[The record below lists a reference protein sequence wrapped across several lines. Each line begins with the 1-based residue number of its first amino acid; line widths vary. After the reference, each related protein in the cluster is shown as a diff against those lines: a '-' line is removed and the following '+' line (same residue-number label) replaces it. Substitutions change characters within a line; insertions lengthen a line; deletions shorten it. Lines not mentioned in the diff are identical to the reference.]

1 MSFNAEI
8 LNRFERIHAQ
18 ERLAHAYLFVGPEE
32 SGKTQTALALAKWL
46 NCENIQGAKFCG
58 ECGSCRKIEAGN
70 HPDIMTVQ
78 AGVGETIKIE
88 EIRAYIQRI
97 QLRAFEAQWKVFII
111 RNAERMTK
119 DAANAL
125 LKTLEEPSRDTLVI
139 LTTAVPELCLDTI
152 KSRCHAVHFFPQ
164 SDTQLAGEL
173 RQEFGIDEPL
183 AQTLA
188 FFAQGSP
195 MKART
200 LYESKFYVK
209 KNRIIDEMVMKKDS
223 EDFLRKVL
231 SDKEETQTV
240 LRVLLSFFR
249 DLVLFKSGI
258 GEDQL
263 ANRDRVRE
271 LRTLVAKF
279 SFDDLN
285 RIVKEIVK
293 AIQLF
298 KDNLNVKM
306 SLSVIKELVW
316 VK

>member
-8 LNRFERIHAQ
+8 LNRFERIDK
-18 ERLAHAYLFVGPEE
+18 EGRLAHAYLFVGPEE

-46 NCENIQGAKFCG
+46 NCENVKESRFCG

-70 HPDIMTVQ
+70 HPDVMTAQ
-78 AGVGETIKIE
+78 AGVGETIKID
-88 EIRAYIQRI
+88 EIRAFIQRI
-97 QLRAFEAQWKVFII
+97 QLRAFEAKCKVFII
-111 RNAERMTK
+111 RDAERMTK

-125 LKTLEEPSRDTLVI
+125 LKTLEEPNRETLVI

-152 KSRCHAVHFFPQ
+152 KSRCHAVHFFPK

-173 RQEFGIDEPL
+173 RREFGLDEPM
-183 AQTLA
+183 AQSLA
-188 FFAQGSP
+188 FFAQGSLL
-195 MKART
+195 KAKT
-200 LYESKFYVK
+200 LYESKFNVK

-223 EDFLRKVL
+223 EEFLRKVL

-249 DLVLFKSGI
+249 DLVLFKSGVS
-258 GEDQL
+258 EEHF
-263 ANRDRVRE
+263 ANRDRVRD
-271 LRTLVAKF
+271 LKLLVSKF
-279 SFDDLN
+279 SFEDLD
-285 RIVKEIVK
+285 RIVGEIVK
-293 AIQLF
+293 ATQLF